1 LAHECSSITLRIDTR
16 SRYGTSLYGAW
27 VSDVQVPVCS
37 AKGCR
42 VAATTDLRW
51 RNPTLHDAARVKHWL
66 ACDEHAD
73 FLADFLSR
81 RGFLLGRAPLTTR

>member
-1 LAHECSSITLRIDTR
+1 VTADQPLP
-16 SRYGTSLYGAW
+16 GAGHAE
-27 VSDVQVPVCS
+27 PPRCS

-42 VAATTDLRW
+42 AAATTDLRW

-73 FLADFLSR
+73 FLADFLARRNFLISR
-81 RGFLLGRAPLTTR
+81 EKLGR